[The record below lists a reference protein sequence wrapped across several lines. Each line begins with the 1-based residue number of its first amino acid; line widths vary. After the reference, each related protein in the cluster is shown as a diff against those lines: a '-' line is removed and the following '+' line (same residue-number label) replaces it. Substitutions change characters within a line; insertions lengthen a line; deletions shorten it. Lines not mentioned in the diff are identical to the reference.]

1 MMPERESRWRRYFR
15 FVRPDVPA
23 DVDDEL
29 AFHLEMRIERNLA
42 LGLSPQ
48 DARREAIERF
58 GDIGTVRAALV
69 EHDRRKHNAR
79 QRAEYLA
86 DLVQDLR
93 FAARALRRS
102 PAFAIAAVSTLALG
116 IGANTAIFS
125 VVNAVVLTPL
135 PYAQPERL
143 VTIGDGSSGEYLVLR
158 DRLRTITS
166 LAAWV
171 PATHPVSF
179 GDETARLRGVA
190 ITTNL
195 LNLLGVTPV
204 IGRGFTAAD
213 GEYGSDNNVVLI
225 SDALWRREFAGA
237 STTVGRMISI
247 EGLPFTIIGIMPP
260 SFHYPSADVEYWQ
273 PSVVNPNNLGVMWGI
288 GGRRMVGR
296 LAPNATLALARAEL
310 QHVWPSLRRD
320 NPLWDPGPDYRAH
333 VAVTPLQTELVG
345 STRALLWMLFGA
357 TLFVLLIACVNVA
370 NLMLA
375 RAVVRER
382 EFAVRVALGGGRG
395 RLVRQLLTESMLLAV
410 LGAVLGLTLGWLAVR
425 GLVLAMPTGIPRAD
439 EISMSGRV
447 LWFALAVSIGT
458 GLLFGLIPAFRAT
471 HPNVSRSSIAG
482 TGRRATAGISHLR
495 ISGVLV
501 AGEVALAV
509 VLVTASVLL
518 VRSFAA
524 LRAIAPG
531 FESTHVVAA
540 RISVPGARFAA
551 DTQGVLALYQS
562 VIERARALPS
572 VRGAALVD
580 RLPLAE
586 PVWGIATRVQGQ
598 FEDVTHTLPMIEH
611 MQIVT
616 PGYLETMGVPLIRGR
631 TFDDDDR
638 ANAPPVAVVS
648 QSVARRFW
656 PNADAIGQRIGY
668 PYASP
673 WITIVGIVADTKQ
686 DSLRDTASASVY
698 VPWAQASRRFTGE
711 TWLVARTSGDPA
723 ATGAAVRRLV
733 HDLDASVAV
742 SDVRSMDAVISD
754 SVSKSRFTTLLVAA
768 FALLAVA
775 LGAVGIYGVMSY
787 LVGERRGEMGI
798 RMALG
803 ASRAGVMRLVLR
815 RAVSLAAVGAAIGVI
830 GAIGASGALR
840 QWLYGVSPTD
850 SATFLFVPLFF
861 LAVAALA
868 SSAPALRATRADP
881 ASTLRA
887 E

>member
-1 MMPERESRWRRYFR
+1 
-15 FVRPDVPA
+15 
-23 DVDDEL
+23 
-29 AFHLEMRIERNLA
+29 
-42 LGLSPQ
+42 
-48 DARREAIERF
+48 
-58 GDIGTVRAALV
+58 
-69 EHDRRKHNAR
+69 
-79 QRAEYLA
+79 
-86 DLVQDLR
+86 
-93 FAARALRRS
+93 
-102 PAFAIAAVSTLALG
+102 
-116 IGANTAIFS
+116 
-125 VVNAVVLTPL
+125 
-135 PYAQPERL
+135 
-143 VTIGDGSSGEYLVLR
+143 
-158 DRLRTITS
+158 
-166 LAAWV
+166 
-171 PATHPVSF
+171 
-179 GDETARLRGVA
+179 
-190 ITTNL
+190 
-195 LNLLGVTPV
+195 
-204 IGRGFTAAD
+204 
-213 GEYGSDNNVVLI
+213 
-225 SDALWRREFAGA
+225 
-237 STTVGRMISI
+237 
-247 EGLPFTIIGIMPP
+247 
-260 SFHYPSADVEYWQ
+260 
-273 PSVVNPNNLGVMWGI
+273 
-288 GGRRMVGR
+288 
-296 LAPNATLALARAEL
+296 
-310 QHVWPSLRRD
+310 
-320 NPLWDPGPDYRAH
+320 
-333 VAVTPLQTELVG
+333 
-345 STRALLWMLFGA
+345 
-357 TLFVLLIACVNVA
+357 
-370 NLMLA
+370 
-375 RAVVRER
+375 
-382 EFAVRVALGGGRG
+382 
-395 RLVRQLLTESMLLAV
+395 
-410 LGAVLGLTLGWLAVR
+410 
-425 GLVLAMPTGIPRAD
+425 
-439 EISMSGRV
+439 
-447 LWFALAVSIGT
+447 
-458 GLLFGLIPAFRAT
+458 
-471 HPNVSRSSIAG
+471 
-482 TGRRATAGISHLR
+482 
-495 ISGVLV
+495 
-501 AGEVALAV
+501 
-509 VLVTASVLL
+509 VLL